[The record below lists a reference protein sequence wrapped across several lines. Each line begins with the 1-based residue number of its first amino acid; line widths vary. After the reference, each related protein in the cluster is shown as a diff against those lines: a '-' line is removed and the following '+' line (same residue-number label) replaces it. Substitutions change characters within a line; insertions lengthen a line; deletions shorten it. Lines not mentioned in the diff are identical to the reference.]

1 MRADKLYDFF
11 LFLGELFLGEDALEL
26 CNSFIKP
33 KRKDIQ
39 MRVCSRSHTVHDV
52 FCALKIGKDTF
63 FFQTHTE
70 EQNSSIKLN
79 MTSTLTSLL
88 LTENRRLTAQ
98 VWYPAVLFS
107 LL

>member
-1 MRADKLYDFF
+1 MKTLLNCVTHSSSQKGKIYKCVSA
-11 LFLGELFLGEDALEL
+11 LGH
-26 CNSFIKP
+26 
-33 KRKDIQ
+33 IQ
-39 MRVCSRSHTVHDV
+39 YMMF

-63 FFQTHTE
+63 FFQTHA